1 MSVPT
6 ERVISDRRLAEAAR
20 YLARLAAR
28 EGGHTLRGVSGW
40 AHTQDVTRDGG
51 SVLDVVM
58 EGQLP
63 RLYEMGLAEREK
75 LKTGAAAG
83 EAWVYR
89 ITDAGAPTSAQ
100 TWGEPY
106 AGVREPGA
114 VEGRKPVYLP
124 RGQRS
129 TLGVLR
135 AAYESAPVRFGERGW
150 RTGRELTD
158 FKDRLNDEQ
167 ERNGGPLYWRVDTG
181 DLNGLVSAGLAERRD
196 EELAWGRSGLVVYWR
211 ASKAGRDAVVLE
223 WREPRGD
230 DDEPAGSV

>member
-1 MSVPT
+1 MRP
-6 ERVISDRRLAEAAR
+6 DRRLAEAAR

-28 EGGHTLRGVSGW
+28 EGGYSLRGVSGW
-40 AHTQDVTRDGG
+40 AHTHDVTRDVG

-63 RLYEMGLAEREK
+63 RLCEMGLAAREK
-75 LKTGAAAG
+75 LKTGAGG

-89 ITDAGAPTSAQ
+89 ITDAGARTSAQ

-106 AGVREPGA
+106 EGVREPGA
-114 VEGRKPVYLP
+114 VEARKPVYLP

-167 ERNGGPLYWRVDTG
+167 ERNGGPLYSLVDTG
-181 DLNGLVSAGLAERRD
+181 DLKGLVSAGLAERRD
-196 EELAWGRSGLVVYWR
+196 ETLAWGRSAPVVYWR
-211 ASKAGRDAVVLE
+211 ASKAGRDTAVLE

-230 DDEPAGSV
+230 DDEPGGSV